1 MTSVQFVR
9 QGEFCMSELLRHIFM
24 KHTKRS
30 LRLAYGAGSDVTPVL
45 EAISS
50 LGPPD
55 FWPRFMSKFG
65 KKYHH
70 LQWFAKAVQVRV
82 DGSCES
88 RALELPQEFYMKLL
102 EEWEPV
108 SYTIPATLESV
119 RLGRPIRPTVATRF
133 LSEISRISKIED
145 FRRKQGL
152 FIALSPTISD
162 VFKNIDPNFLMAPMK
177 AEEVLHWFR
186 EIPKSLIRHVMPETD
201 YSNEEMRAFAQAA
214 CLLKDDGA
222 AQDIQMLLSFKQE
235 GKEYIYRANI
245 WPGTDEDHRKLL
257 ARSCLRNNEDFLRV
271 AIAEFEYCE
280 EHRGTKPQDGR
291 RYGGFATRDDMY
303 TLVLLLRHD
312 QWKMDQFVE
321 NFLQSKNGLSDVPI
335 VKELRKR
342 MTNDQELLS
351 WIITHTGKRHSLQDF
366 ESSIPKLF
374 DSQLVTMG
382 TKILDYV
389 NSSDGLAKF
398 YFCNDDEMRN
408 DKLFICY
415 FCILHTVM
423 EVLMKQ
429 KDLDS
434 AKIQITELMSHV
446 LGILHKDQERLV
458 QGLTLEWLKDM
469 FSLIFLKGSDGKFL
483 CWSAV
488 AELILEQV
496 IERVKQQFGSD
507 YFDADLR
514 RAFSVGRTYVML
526 LRKEGREICN
536 QTKLDS
542 LKTVINDLVLADK
555 TESIDLTYLDDYKV
569 RKFFSLLKD
578 VKGKDSP
585 SDQNL
590 RGYWIEKFLSEG
602 TESEYIDFETE
613 CGVRMKES
621 SATPRRRRYQS
632 RLEVVD
638 LPEPNTAGSPLVGH
652 GRTKSL
658 DKFSLNDMEAEQWMM
673 DIVKK
678 HRSLKNCLWFY
689 PKDKHCPFT
698 TGFKDYQRMSE
709 LLKQNAHLQGQGDL
723 INPIDIIDK
732 IRECGEGMDMKTIE
746 TLLGPKAVELI
757 VTYSKIFNNRLLDL
771 ISQKSELAG
780 LAVMYQMAATK
791 QKFVESEKRTIFRKF
806 LKRKFGNQD
815 EQSEYES
822 VGVDPGSNL
831 DHCDKQ
837 LTVLNDKEFTSIVEM
852 ALAQVPMKTRLLN
865 DLYARNPELF
875 TKLLLAKLS
884 DIDVNDLLELDA
896 LMDKKSLPKLKTMG
910 FVKLDLDEV
919 VSRLIKQKQWQLL
932 LTVTE
937 DFISDTSSVK
947 KKVIDMKNEIE
958 KECPALLKKL
968 KIHVI
973 PMQTVV
979 ESTVS
984 MAQFAEMLAP
994 CKSLSLVLDALQKIN
1009 FPLTIE
1015 MNNHL
1020 IDVMSKV
1027 LSSIKISTSGDEDYA
1042 LYNLPKISKI
1052 VSRINTSSFTL
1063 KMDTLVSLLRLSLV
1077 SRFGITIELKGF
1089 TTEAFGRE
1097 MARTALKY
1105 DYVQMMLDVCSAWS
1119 IDFVGFTLERSLFPF
1134 RMGLPDVGLSMLKGI
1149 PLGKREYMVP
1159 TFVNLL
1165 SHESL
1170 FDLSPAFAAET
1181 EMDTISALVSME
1193 PLHKRWHDVMEKR
1206 FGVLMVSPAIKALHE
1221 ILMMLNEKGYL
1232 ISFYCLHMDF
1242 DDAIEVW
1249 NTVSNQSVKT
1259 DLFIKAIVYT
1269 AMAFWNWNT
1278 LWRKLLRDDSS
1289 LSQFKEA
1296 VIGLFK
1302 FLKQNGMG
1310 RILYDVQM
1318 KLGMYDEAY
1327 SSAVLSLECVDTWE
1341 KRKRICEQMKEAC
1354 AKAGAKAIKTQLVE
1368 LQISIIDICIQ
1379 HDVEPTRFRS
1389 ILASK
1394 ANAMYVGTLLMK
1406 LGEAEKFMAM
1416 IHFNLFSMEEGCHK
1430 LLDTVMEEGSGALQ
1444 RVFIAMQKCS
1454 AQTYEVLV
1462 MCLFS
1467 AMRERVAD
1475 VESLRS
1481 FIENCVRNDMKGRVY
1496 LTCEFLNEAFLTAQ
1510 KTKDMDLMSL
1520 IKDAAEDKGN
1530 AELVAKT
1537 SKYV

>member
-1 MTSVQFVR
+1 
-9 QGEFCMSELLRHIFM
+9 
-24 KHTKRS
+24 
-30 LRLAYGAGSDVTPVL
+30 
-45 EAISS
+45 
-50 LGPPD
+50 
-55 FWPRFMSKFG
+55 
-65 KKYHH
+65 
-70 LQWFAKAVQVRV
+70 
-82 DGSCES
+82 
-88 RALELPQEFYMKLL
+88 
-102 EEWEPV
+102 
-108 SYTIPATLESV
+108 
-119 RLGRPIRPTVATRF
+119 
-133 LSEISRISKIED
+133 
-145 FRRKQGL
+145 
-152 FIALSPTISD
+152 
-162 VFKNIDPNFLMAPMK
+162 
-177 AEEVLHWFR
+177 
-186 EIPKSLIRHVMPETD
+186 
-201 YSNEEMRAFAQAA
+201 
-214 CLLKDDGA
+214 
-222 AQDIQMLLSFKQE
+222 
-235 GKEYIYRANI
+235 
-245 WPGTDEDHRKLL
+245 
-257 ARSCLRNNEDFLRV
+257 
-271 AIAEFEYCE
+271 
-280 EHRGTKPQDGR
+280 
-291 RYGGFATRDDMY
+291 
-303 TLVLLLRHD
+303 
-312 QWKMDQFVE
+312 
-321 NFLQSKNGLSDVPI
+321 
-335 VKELRKR
+335 
-342 MTNDQELLS
+342 
-351 WIITHTGKRHSLQDF
+351 
-366 ESSIPKLF
+366 
-374 DSQLVTMG
+374 
-382 TKILDYV
+382 
-389 NSSDGLAKF
+389 
-398 YFCNDDEMRN
+398 
-408 DKLFICY
+408 
-415 FCILHTVM
+415 
-423 EVLMKQ
+423 
-429 KDLDS
+429 
-434 AKIQITELMSHV
+434 
-446 LGILHKDQERLV
+446 
-458 QGLTLEWLKDM
+458 
-469 FSLIFLKGSDGKFL
+469 
-483 CWSAV
+483 
-488 AELILEQV
+488 
-496 IERVKQQFGSD
+496 
-507 YFDADLR
+507 
-514 RAFSVGRTYVML
+514 
-526 LRKEGREICN
+526 
-536 QTKLDS
+536 
-542 LKTVINDLVLADK
+542 
-555 TESIDLTYLDDYKV
+555 
-569 RKFFSLLKD
+569 
-578 VKGKDSP
+578 
-585 SDQNL
+585 
-590 RGYWIEKFLSEG
+590 
-602 TESEYIDFETE
+602 
-613 CGVRMKES
+613 
-621 SATPRRRRYQS
+621 
-632 RLEVVD
+632 
-638 LPEPNTAGSPLVGH
+638 
-652 GRTKSL
+652 
-658 DKFSLNDMEAEQWMM
+658 
-673 DIVKK
+673 
-678 HRSLKNCLWFY
+678 
-689 PKDKHCPFT
+689 
-698 TGFKDYQRMSE
+698 
-709 LLKQNAHLQGQGDL
+709 
-723 INPIDIIDK
+723 
-732 IRECGEGMDMKTIE
+732 
-746 TLLGPKAVELI
+746 
-757 VTYSKIFNNRLLDL
+757 
-771 ISQKSELAG
+771 
-780 LAVMYQMAATK
+780 
-791 QKFVESEKRTIFRKF
+791 
-806 LKRKFGNQD
+806 
-815 EQSEYES
+815 
-822 VGVDPGSNL
+822 
-831 DHCDKQ
+831 
-837 LTVLNDKEFTSIVEM
+837 M
-852 ALAQVPMKTRLLN
+852 ALAQVPVKTRLLN

-875 TKLLLAKLS
+875 TKLLLAKIS
-884 DIDVNDLLELDA
+884 DIDIDNLLELDA
-896 LMDKKSLPKLKTMG
+896 LMDRKSLPKLKNMG

-919 VSRLIKQKQWQLL
+919 VNRLIKQKQWQLL

-937 DFISDTSSVK
+937 DFISDTSIVK

-958 KECPALLKKL
+958 KECPALLRKL

-979 ESTVS
+979 ESTVT
-984 MAQFAEMLAP
+984 MEQFAEMLAP
-994 CKSLSLVLDALQKIN
+994 CRSLSLVLDALQKIN
-1009 FPLTIE
+1009 FPLTVE

-1181 EMDTISALVSME
+1181 EMDTISALCSME
-1193 PLHKRWHDVMEKR
+1193 PLHKRWHDVLEKR

-1296 VIGLFK
+1296 INGLFK

-1389 ILASK
+1389 ILSSK

-1475 VESLRS
+1475 VESLRG